1 MTTDHVFR
9 EAIAIAYEKP
19 PKRNKYRDK
28 LDAAARAV
36 VQPMPREIK
45 HRDQFPVMRRLDA
58 SNADEIGGEIGGKI
72 LAALRRKGIP
82 TTPIQRKPSKVGEDW
97 GK

>member
-36 VQPMPREIK
+36 VQPDREIK
-45 HRDQFPVMRRLDA
+45 HRDQLPVMRRLDA
-58 SNADEIGGEIGGKI
+58 QNTDEVGGEIGGKI
-72 LAALRRKGIP
+72 LVALRRKGIP
-82 TTPIQRKPSKVGEDW
+82 TTPIRRRDTTDNIGRAV
-97 GK
+97 

>member
-1 MTTDHVFR
+1 MTTDHVLR

-28 LDAAARAV
+28 LEDAARAV
-36 VQPMPREIK
+36 VQPDREIR
-45 HRDQFPVMRRLDA
+45 HRDQKPVMRRLDA
-58 SNADEIGGEIGGKI
+58 TCSDEIGGEIGGKI

-82 TTPIQRKPSKVGEDW
+82 TRPIR
-97 GK
+97 

>member
-19 PKRNKYRDK
+19 PKRTKA
-28 LDAAARAV
+28 DALEDAARAV
-36 VQPMPREIK
+36 VQPDREIK
-45 HRDQFPVMRRLDA
+45 HRDQLPVMRRLDA
-58 SNADEIGGEIGGKI
+58 QNTDEVGGEIGGKI

-82 TTPIQRKPSKVGEDW
+82 TTPIRGRDTTDNIGRAV
-97 GK
+97 

>member
-36 VQPMPREIK
+36 VQPDREIK
-45 HRDQFPVMRRLDA
+45 HRDQKPVMRRLDA
-58 SNADEIGGEIGGKI
+58 SNNDEIGGEIGAKI
-72 LAALRRKGIP
+72 LAALRRKGVP
-82 TTPIQRKPSKVGEDW
+82 TTPILRRPGRVGEDW